1 MPRFLCLAL
10 LSLTL
15 LACDDAPST
24 DAPAG
29 ELRPRSE
36 PIEFVGLS
44 VELPLTDAA
53 ELESRLGPLFGD
65 AARGGATLDAAQIQP
80 GLFLS
85 SFPDARTPDQVVIEL
100 AMDTVEGRDRR
111 TILRVP
117 ASFDHG
123 QLFLDTAAVAL
134 ARAADEEAAEPG
146 SMSPFFLEYRA
157 VSPNG
162 GSLTIEVAFE
172 NGAATLT
179 IASHTP
185 ETSLQPGLVNAPAF
199 GGEPYEQLAGTVWF
213 TLSRDQFDFFSTRAY
228 GITSGA
234 AQNFQDFRLL
244 PHDWL
249 RLTVTPQLAD
259 EMVNVGFEVVD
270 LEGRRIPFANAPAS
284 LLAGDQFR
292 ENVFRMVRNM
302 LDQEAA
308 EAGSSTRFTVPF
320 HYDDPEGGGVVKV
333 IAQGQGGVFQIAY
346 AVESPRQR
354 LRSVD
359 FLPYQGVLDIPD
371 ELPPRDTSC
380 ADVGSTEAVEGRFQ
394 IRFDASSTVR
404 ESDDLT
410 DPLRGN
416 VWGSVFRAEDVTLAG
431 PNEGAEAVASF
442 AFEDVD
448 ITTPGPG
455 ATYPLDVV
463 LPVGEYQLL
472 GFMDI
477 DGNATAD
484 MADPD
489 EGDPVTLPIG
499 GYDLKC
505 ADQPIVVEFALLL
518 PPGR

>member
-1 MPRFLCLAL
+1 MPLRFLLA
-10 LSLTL
+10 SLIVA
-15 LACDDAPST
+15 LACDDSPPT

-36 PIEFVGLS
+36 PIEYVGLA
-44 VELPLTDAA
+44 VEMPLATPA

-65 AARGGATLDAAQIQP
+65 TARGGATLDGVEIQP

-85 SFPDARTPDQVVIEL
+85 SFPDTRTPDQVVIEL
-100 AMDTVEGRDRR
+100 AMETVNARDRR
-111 TILRVP
+111 TVLRVP
-117 ASFDHG
+117 ASFDYG

-134 ARAADEEAAEPG
+134 TRGAAVEAEEPG
-146 SMSPFFLEYRA
+146 SMDPFFLEYRA

-172 NGAATLT
+172 NGAATLE
-179 IASHTP
+179 IATHTP

-228 GITSGA
+228 GITAGA

-249 RLTVTPQLAD
+249 RLTVTPQLSD

-270 LEGRRIPFANAPAS
+270 LDGRRIPFANAPAS
-284 LLAGDQFR
+284 LLAGEQFR

-308 EAGSSTRFTVPF
+308 ETGSSTRFTVPF

-354 LRSVD
+354 LRPVE
-359 FLPYQGVLDIPD
+359 FLPYQGVLDVPD

-380 ADVGSTEAVEGRFQ
+380 ADVGSTEAVEGRFL
-394 IRFDASSTVR
+394 IRFDASPTVR
-404 ESDDLT
+404 ESEDLT
-410 DPLRGN
+410 HPLRGN
-416 VWGSVFRAEDVTLAG
+416 IWGSVYRADDVTLAG

-442 AFEDVD
+442 AYTDVD
-448 ITTPGPG
+448 ITTMGEG
-455 ATYPLDVV
+455 ETYPLDVM

-472 GFMDI
+472 GFMDV
-477 DGNATAD
+477 DGNATD
-484 MADPD
+484 EMADPD

-505 ADQPIVVEFALLL
+505 AEQPIVVEFALLL